1 MSASSSASTSFTS
14 ASIEAP
20 PQSLTHTTWSAP
32 ETHMVDPMD
41 ASFGYTLSSSRTH
54 ESRHDAARR
63 QSLSADVP
71 PPYDEEA
78 AIPLPGYTLHAPEP
92 LTLAM
97 YLFKFGFRASSPSP
111 RAHPT
116 FTHLVSFHCSVPP
129 ILDLR
134 RVYPALA
141 AARAACHGG
150 CCGARVDAGEDRGG
164 APGDHRDAPRGG
176 GQVGAAMRMR
186 ARHLHAARCRGRTRC
201 LGHPKT
207 LDAVHKPRQPL
218 AHSQPENNLPCT
230 CVPIPYPKFPNDIC
244 ICTPFDSQTDSAD
257 TTVI

>member
-1 MSASSSASTSFTS
+1 MSASSSASTSFAS

-97 YLFKFGFRASSPSP
+97 YLFKFGFLFPPFWIFGAFILFSPLREP
-111 RAHPT
+111 PT
-116 FTHLVSFHCSVPP
+116 AADAAAPAWMPEKTEEERQA
-129 ILDLR
+129 IIATLR
-134 RVYPALA
+134 EVEVKWARRCVCALA
-141 AARAACHGG
+141 IFTLLA
-150 CCGARVDAGEDRGG
+150 VGG
-164 APGDHRDAPRGG
+164 ALTAWGIL
-176 GQVGAAMRMR
+176 
-186 ARHLHAARCRGRTRC
+186 RH
-201 LGHPKT
+201 
-207 LDAVHKPRQPL
+207 
-218 AHSQPENNLPCT
+218 
-230 CVPIPYPKFPNDIC
+230 
-244 ICTPFDSQTDSAD
+244 
-257 TTVI
+257 

>member
-1 MSASSSASTSFTS
+1 MSASTSASTSFAS
-14 ASIEAP
+14 ASIAAP

-97 YLFKFGFRASSPSP
+97 YLFKFGFRASAPCP
-111 RAHPT
+111 RAHAT
-116 FTHLVSFHCSVPP
+116 FTHLVSFRLQCSPHSGSSAR
-129 ILDLR
+129 LSCSR
-134 RVYPALA
+134 RCASRLP
-141 AARAACHGG
+141 R
-150 CCGARVDAGEDRGG
+150 RMR
-164 APGDHRDAPRGG
+164 RRPRGC
-176 GQVGAAMRMR
+176 RR
-186 ARHLHAARCRGRTRC
+186 RPRRSARRSSRRSARWRSSGRGDAYARSPSSRC
-201 LGHPKT
+201 WLSG
-207 LDAVHKPRQPL
+207 
-218 AHSQPENNLPCT
+218 AHSLLGA
-230 CVPIPYPKFPNDIC
+230 
-244 ICTPFDSQTDSAD
+244 S
-257 TTVI
+257 